1 MHEKF
6 GAGGDDNLLI
16 NFTWP
21 YVLYMCIILC
31 ETCYLYKCVSLGV
44 CIHCIHCFQNSMD
57 IRINTCSYMNM
68 YTLYYYYQ

>member
-31 ETCYLYKCVSLGV
+31 ETCYLHKCVSLGAYTV
-44 CIHCIHCFQNSMD
+44 YIAS
-57 IRINTCSYMNM
+57 RIVWI
-68 YTLYYYYQ
+68 